1 MYGRRFVAVG
11 DRGRHLDQQQVEMEV
26 VPEEVPADLEVL
38 AVGSQEEGVTAA
50 GVTVEEKE
58 VAARGAAMA
67 GSAPPAGS
75 RTCHQAGRLL

>member
-38 AVGSQEEGVTAA
+38 AVG
-50 GVTVEEKE
+50 
-58 VAARGAAMA
+58 
-67 GSAPPAGS
+67 
-75 RTCHQAGRLL
+75 